1 LDPDTTPNADPTPDA
16 EPGANADATPSA
28 QAAPSADTTPSSAPA
43 RSPLPSVGDI
53 IFACLMWLLLGVL
66 PNFVYGDGSTGWH
79 LVTGH
84 YILDNFQIPRTDL
97 MSHTFAD
104 KAWVPYEWLSDVIFA
119 GLERIGGLELLA
131 IAIAGSISF
140 LFVAIYDQM
149 RTHRC
154 NFGLTLVLTI
164 IGILASSIHWLAR
177 PHIFTF
183 FGVYIFTRYLEAFH
197 RGEISARTLYIIL
210 GLTMLIWVNAHPA
223 FLIGFAV
230 LMIYSLCD
238 FAATLL
244 KGPGDAQQTSKTNSI
259 AMLVSLA
266 ITGVAACLTPY
277 GLALFSYISK
287 YLKQS
292 SILSQTD
299 EYLSPV
305 FHGQLH
311 ATCLELLFF
320 ALAFGL
326 ATSRWKP
333 KLAQLLTVLAF
344 AHLSLSAV
352 RNEPLFVIVAL
363 PLIGQLY
370 GNNGMIEQLG
380 VAQNEMAS
388 WFAFIRRKWNETAA
402 SFDETE
408 LSCTMHLLPIAVMVV
423 LSGSAILHKIN
434 PEIPSIIKSGF
445 DAKTKPTTT
454 LAYLKDHNLDFK
466 RGFNYDNWGGYL
478 RYKTGERVYIDDRA
492 DFYGEDFYL
501 KYAEI
506 AQLKPTWRDLLEK
519 QDIRWVL
526 FPPNSHLAENLKNTP
541 GWKLAAQDQASVLFV
556 RE

>member
-1 LDPDTTPNADPTPDA
+1 MDNADTPPAASNAITTA
-16 EPGANADATPSA
+16 ETTAAAT
-28 QAAPSADTTPSSAPA
+28 APLT

-84 YILDNFQIPRTDL
+84 YILDNFQIPRNDL
-97 MSHTFAD
+97 ISHTFAD

-119 GLERIGGLELLA
+119 GVERIGGLELLA
-131 IAIAGSISF
+131 VVIAGSISF
-140 LFVAIYDQM
+140 LFVSIYDEM
-149 RTHRC
+149 RRRGC
-154 NFGLTLVLTI
+154 NFGLTLVLII

-197 RGEISARTLYIIL
+197 RREISARALYLIL

-230 LMIYSLCD
+230 LLIYSVCD
-238 FAATLL
+238 FLAALL
-244 KGPGDAQQTSKTNSI
+244 KAPGEAQEGSKENII
-259 AMLVSLA
+259 AMLISLA
-266 ITGVAACLTPY
+266 ITGVAACVTPY

-333 KLAQLLTVLAF
+333 KIAQLLTVLAF

-370 GNNGMIEQLG
+370 GNSGMIEQLG
-380 VAQNEMAS
+380 VAQNEMAG
-388 WFAFIRRKWNETAA
+388 WFAFVRRKWNETAA

-408 LSCTMHLLPIAVMVV
+408 LSCTMHLLPILIVVV
-423 LSGSAILHKIN
+423 LSGSAILHKVN
-434 PEIPSIIKSGF
+434 PGIPSIIKSGF
-445 DAKTKPTTT
+445 DAKTKPTAT
-454 LAYLKDHNLDFK
+454 LAYITEHGLDPK
-466 RGFNYDNWGGYL
+466 RGFNFDNWGGYL

-492 DFYGEDFYL
+492 DFYGEEFYL
-501 KYAEI
+501 QYAQI
-506 AQLKPTWRDLLEK
+506 AQLKPGWRDLLDREDF
-519 QDIRWVL
+519 QWIV
-526 FPPNSHLAENLKNTP
+526 FPRNSHLAENLKSSK
-541 GWKLAAQDQASVLFV
+541 GWKLAAEDAASMLFV